1 MRRVLWFFG
10 WAGVAIWSLFS
21 FAVYGVVN
29 VIGEAAMRNA
39 DMFSDDPETVEGV
52 WKLFSWLHSLST
64 SVTLVIWGLVTL
76 AILSV
81 PWLFDR
87 LSVQVR
93 PVGPA
98 PRPPDGIIDLP
109 ASDYVVHPGDP
120 SRADAMRSGTASG
133 GTVPRIGPVP
143 PIGPWRT

>member
-21 FAVYGVVN
+21 FAVYGIVN

-76 AILSV
+76 AILSI

-87 LSVQVR
+87 LSVQAR
-93 PVGPA
+93 PVGPT

-109 ASDYVVHPGDP
+109 ASDYVVHPADP
-120 SRADAMRSGTASG
+120 LRPDALRSGTVG
-133 GTVPRIGPVP
+133 GAPVQR
-143 PIGPWRT
+143 IGPWRT